1 MNCESVREL
10 MSAYYD
16 QELSPDSEADMRE
29 HLNHCPECAQQLA
42 AFADLSKLA
51 ANMRQPQVP
60 AGMWS
65 SINASLDAE
74 RQGRATSNVPTRR
87 LAQVA
92 IAATLLVVAT
102 AAVLAYVNRHATHDH
117 QEMTETFGRYLDRF
131 EQRPEQAQD
140 VLLARYQGRLVA
152 PGRVLGEVNF
162 EPNAP
167 AELPQGFARS
177 AIYVLKMPC
186 CTCTQTIYKN
196 SHGTVLALF
205 EHTDQQRSWFGDRP
219 TITAQ
224 CHGKATCLVQL
235 QDELAACWKSG
246 PRHLTLVGARD
257 VEQVSELV
265 AYLDAQRPA
274 LQAARLRW

>member
-1 MNCESVREL
+1 M
-10 MSAYYD
+10 
-16 QELSPDSEADMRE
+16 SEATVD
-29 HLNHCPECAQQLA
+29 P
-42 AFADLSKLA
+42 ADLRRTDGEESDG
-51 ANMRQPQVP
+51 RD
-60 AGMWS
+60 G
-65 SINASLDAE
+65 DAPL
-74 RQGRATSNVPTRR
+74 RDDIR
-87 LAQVA
+87 L
-92 IAATLLVVAT
+92 L
-102 AAVLAYVNRHATHDH
+102 
-117 QEMTETFGRYLDRF
+117 
-131 EQRPEQAQD
+131 
-140 VLLARYQGRLVA
+140 
-152 PGRVLGEVNF
+152 GRVLGEVNF

-167 AELPQGFARS
+167 AELPQGFARA

-257 VEQVSELV
+257 VEQVSDAV
-265 AYLDAQRPA
+265 AHMWRSIARPDAP
-274 LQAARLRW
+274 L